1 MISTTSLTALA
12 IAGALLLGQ
21 DPARDTAA
29 AKAKLASAMKATQL
43 SFEASSSGLS
53 FLVSFTD
60 SEKREQKVFV
70 TQAPAV
76 VDGMV
81 VHTIYT
87 TVWIDAQKPPD
98 EALMRKVFTISKKLG
113 SFWLFKD
120 QKGVWAIRFGTQFDA
135 TALPAESKSGE
146 ALVKV
151 LEDTIRFVQQVGA
164 ETDKELNGAVD
175 VK

>member
-98 EALMRKVFTISKKLG
+98 EALI
-113 SFWLFKD
+113 
-120 QKGVWAIRFGTQFDA
+120 
-135 TALPAESKSGE
+135 
-146 ALVKV
+146 
-151 LEDTIRFVQQVGA
+151 
-164 ETDKELNGAVD
+164 
-175 VK
+175 